1 MKKQITENFNGLI
14 PMILVLLGLIL
25 LPGGCEKEDEY
36 EDVLLENTKCPCE
49 HEAAFIK
56 PVSIKSILLFDS
68 KVTSLNEMKAQTF
81 DGEKSEFVAYSEE
94 PKSMIFY
101 SIRTTMT
108 GICFVCNIPDKI
120 SDWTIPSTGV
130 VISFTADAFEAC
142 SSPPSIGFQQVN
154 SEIILT
160 TLKRKIK

>member
-1 MKKQITENFNGLI
+1 MKKQITENIYGLI
-14 PMILVLLGLIL
+14 PMILVLFGLIL

-49 HEAAFIK
+49 HEATFIK

-142 SSPPSIGFQQVN
+142 SSPPSIGFQQEN

-160 TLKRKIK
+160 ALKRKIK

>member
-1 MKKQITENFNGLI
+1 MKKQITENIYGLI
-14 PMILVLLGLIL
+14 PMILVLFGLIL

-68 KVTSLNEMKAQTF
+68 KVTSFNEMKAQTF

-94 PKSMIFY
+94 SNY
-101 SIRTTMT
+101 L
-108 GICFVCNIPDKI
+108 
-120 SDWTIPSTGV
+120 
-130 VISFTADAFEAC
+130 
-142 SSPPSIGFQQVN
+142 QQV
-154 SEIILT
+154 LLFH
-160 TLKRKIK
+160 LKQMYLKSALPLRQSDFNKQVLGRY